1 MATEQAT
8 VSTRVNSAVGLL
20 LNRREGSVIVGLVS
34 LYLVGLWVEPGV
46 FLTLGRLNN
55 ILRDAALVAIIGYGV
70 ALLMITAEFDLSV
83 GALLGLSGG
92 LSLLMIKN
100 IGINGPFTVFVV
112 LVFGALY
119 GISQGLIVTQLN
131 LPSLIV
137 TIGTLTGVRGAL
149 QIAIGTTTI
158 SIPSSELGI
167 LQWFGGNVLLG
178 DIPGLESGFELRYQL
193 PVVHDSVQSFDRFSI
208 MIFWMFALLLVFHY
222 ILFRTRFGHHV
233 RATGDNIESAGT
245 TGIDPEIVK
254 IACFAIVGVL
264 TAFAGV
270 AFAGRA
276 TSIQA
281 STGDGRELIVIAA
294 VVLGGTKLT
303 GGEGSMVGALLG
315 ALVLT
320 VADYVL
326 RALGLGV
333 SGWQAVITGGFIVA
347 AVGLDVVFRGVSVD
361 LIRRWYVDPIAGLL
375 GSPSTFFRTKAVRKT
390 TADMYGFIFVAIG
403 VTAIVTNAVAGIIG
417 LDPVQSAL
425 FDGGLVEFMLVLE
438 GSWPETVTQVYLF
451 LLFLAV
457 VSFLV
462 IELVTKRLGG
472 AGDYENSLSIAAY
485 SMLFAPLLGIPIAMY
500 GFDIS
505 FVQNG
510 LVDSLLVALPVFV
523 GMLWVMYVGVVE
535 LHELTRRQALATV
548 GSLVAVLFVCAG
560 LIAWSLT
567 NVSPIA

>member
-1 MATEQAT
+1 MATEQA
-8 VSTRVNSAVGLL
+8 SLFTRVNSAAGWI

-34 LYLVGLWVEPGV
+34 LYLVGLWVDPGV

-55 ILRDAALVAIIGYGV
+55 ILRDAALVAIMGYGV
-70 ALLMITAEFDLSV
+70 AMLMITAEFDLSV

-92 LSLLMIKN
+92 LTLILIKN
-100 IGINGPFTVFVV
+100 IGVNGPFAVLVV
-112 LVFGALY
+112 LVFGVLY

-158 SIPSSELGI
+158 DIPYANLGI
-167 LQWFGGNVLLG
+167 LQWFGGNILLG
-178 DIPGLESGFELRYQL
+178 DLPGLEAGYELQYQL

-208 MIFWMFALLLVFHY
+208 MIIWMFVFLAIFHY
-222 ILFRTRFGHHV
+222 MLFRTRFGYHV

-254 IACFAIVGVL
+254 IACFAIVGLL
-264 TAFAGV
+264 TAFAGI

-281 STGDGRELIVIAA
+281 SSGDGQELFVIAA

-347 AVGLDVVFRGVSVD
+347 AVGLDVVFRGFSID
-361 LIRRWYVDPIAGLL
+361 LLRRWYIDPIREMLV
-375 GSPSTFFRTKAVRKT
+375 SPSEFFRTGAVRKT
-390 TADMYGFIFVAIG
+390 AAELYGFIFVAIG
-403 VTAIVTNAVAGIIG
+403 VTAILTNVVAGILGIKA
-417 LDPVQSAL
+417 VQSAL
-425 FDGGLVEFMLVLE
+425 FPDGLVSFMLVLQ
-438 GSWPETVTQVYLF
+438 GNWPETVIQVYLF

-457 VSFLV
+457 VSFLA
-462 IELVTKRLGG
+462 IELVTQQLEGT
-472 AGDYENSLSIAAY
+472 GDYENSLSIAAY
-485 SMLFAPLLGIPIAMY
+485 SMLFAPLFAIPIAMY

-505 FVQNG
+505 FIQSG
-510 LVDSLLVALPVFV
+510 LIDSLLVALPVFV

-535 LHELTRRQALATV
+535 LHELNRQRALATV
-548 GSLVAVLFVCAG
+548 GSVVAVLFVCAG
-560 LIAWSLT
+560 LIAWSLM

>member
-1 MATEQAT
+1 MATEQA
-8 VSTRVNSAVGLL
+8 SLLTRVNSAAGWI

-34 LYLVGLWVEPGV
+34 LYLVGLWVDPGV

-55 ILRDAALVAIIGYGV
+55 ILRDAALIAIMGYGV
-70 ALLMITAEFDLSV
+70 AMLMITAEFDLSV

-92 LSLLMIKN
+92 LSLILLKD
-100 IGINGPFTVFVV
+100 IGVNGPFAVLVV

-158 SIPSSELGI
+158 AIPSSNLGI
-167 LQWFGGNVLLG
+167 LQWFGGNILLG
-178 DIPGLESGFELRYQL
+178 DIPGVESGFELQYQL

-208 MIFWMFALLLVFHY
+208 MIFWMFAFLAVFHY
-222 ILFRTRFGHHV
+222 MLFRTRFGHHV

-254 IACFAIVGVL
+254 IACFAIVGLL
-264 TAFAGV
+264 TAFSGI

-276 TSIQA
+276 ASIQA
-281 STGDGRELIVIAA
+281 SSGDGEELFVIAA

-347 AVGLDVVFRGVSVD
+347 AVGLDVVFRGFSVD
-361 LIRRWYVDPIAGLL
+361 LLRRWYIDPIRELL
-375 GSPSTFFRTKAVRKT
+375 VSPSEFFRTGAVRKT
-390 TADMYGFIFVAIG
+390 ASEMYGFIFVATG
-403 VTAIVTNAVAGIIG
+403 VTAILTNLVAGFIG
-417 LDPVQSAL
+417 IEAVQSAL
-425 FDGGLVEFMLVLE
+425 FPDGLVPFMLVLE
-438 GSWPETVTQVYLF
+438 GNWPETVIQVYLF

-457 VSFLV
+457 VLFLV
-462 IELVTKRLGG
+462 VELVTQKLDR

-485 SMLFAPLLGIPIAMY
+485 SMLFAPLFGIPIAMY

-505 FVQNG
+505 FIMGG
-510 LVDSLLVALPVFV
+510 LIDSLLVALPVLV
-523 GMLWVMYVGVVE
+523 GMLWIMYVGVVE
-535 LHELTRRQALATV
+535 LHKLSRQRALATV
-548 GSLVAVLFVCAG
+548 GSVIAVLLVCAA
-560 LIAWSLT
+560 LISWSLT
-567 NVSPIA
+567 NVSPIS